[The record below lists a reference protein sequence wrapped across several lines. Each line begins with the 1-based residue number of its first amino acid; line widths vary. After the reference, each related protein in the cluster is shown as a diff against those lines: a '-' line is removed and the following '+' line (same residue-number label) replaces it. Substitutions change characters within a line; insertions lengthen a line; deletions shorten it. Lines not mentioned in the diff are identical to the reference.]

1 MFPSGVWIS
10 WGAGTPQFT
19 LTTCS
24 LLWILWKWH
33 SNTGTHQVSSV
44 VSLSDPLSVL
54 LSPPHCEPQSRISG
68 LLPGQLS
75 PPGVCGQWWPH
86 RCRWRVWTPTW
97 SHTGLPTSSP
107 LTITGPVLRVEDA
120 HCHIVTMQLPVSA
133 HTVTYT
139 EHHTASGT
147 TSSQHWLWNGM
158 VMRTTGNVTDF
169 RYPCVPHDNRL
180 VLLLRI

>member
-75 PPGVCGQWWPH
+75 PPGVCGQWWPSRCSYQLVTH
-86 RCRWRVWTPTW
+86 RPPPPHLW
-97 SHTGLPTSSP
+97 SHHQSP
-107 LTITGPVLRVEDA
+107 Q
-120 HCHIVTMQLPVSA
+120 CSCQSWHIQSLILMM
-133 HTVTYT
+133 
-139 EHHTASGT
+139 SGW
-147 TSSQHWLWNGM
+147 QWNGCSPRQYPTPP
-158 VMRTTGNVTDF
+158 VHSTG
-169 RYPCVPHDNRL
+169 RL
-180 VLLLRI
+180 ISH

>member
-54 LSPPHCEPQSRISG
+54 LSPPHCDCEPQSRISG

-75 PPGVCGQWWPH
+75 PPGVCGQWW
-86 RCRWRVWTPTW
+86 
-97 SHTGLPTSSP
+97 
-107 LTITGPVLRVEDA
+107 RVEDA

-139 EHHTASGT
+139 EHHTASGET